1 MNKRKTVTGV
11 LLSSLLILSGC
22 GKQSADSSMKEEKET
37 PVSDAYNTWKKTSE
51 GVKTDN
57 YTADYECHY
66 TMTFSDNTKT
76 SFDLSGN
83 LKVDNES
90 SSYTQNVNSNGT
102 EFALAG
108 YYMNGRLY
116 NSYNDIKYYED
127 MSFEDYL
134 GTLMVPFD
142 SPSWSNDEIESI
154 TGEKDSEGNTV
165 YTISFKDGKADDV
178 FSSRYDAYGLKDYDD
193 YKVKSSEVI
202 LQYDSKGNR
211 VQEKTKFTSS
221 VSYSSQSVSVEYE
234 SLVKYSDNGSTE
246 VSISDDTKEELK
258 SYVPYDQID
267 TSGSEESDGN
277 TVTEQFKNRIV
288 SQLGYELQ
296 DDGTY
301 KNEFNTNE
309 AYIIDFN
316 NCTFTYGRYSIAYVY
331 NWKNDSASSSTCNYN
346 FVSGSSSN
354 GCDTSVLDTMKEVK
368 QDLEMELYYCGL
380 SLEDLQA
387 ESK

>member
-1 MNKRKTVTGV
+1 MNKIKTVRSV
-11 LLSSLLILSGC
+11 LLTSLLVLSGC
-22 GKQSADSSMKEEKET
+22 GKQSADSSVKEVKET
-37 PVSDAYNTWKKTSE
+37 PVSDAYSTWKKTAD
-51 GVKTDN
+51 GVKADN

-66 TMTFSDNTKT
+66 TMTFSDDTKT

-83 LKVDNES
+83 VKVADENS
-90 SSYTQNVNSNGT
+90 AYTQNVNSNGT
-102 EFALAG
+102 EFSLAG

-116 NSYNDIKYYED
+116 NSYNDIQYYED

-142 SPSWSNDEIESI
+142 SPDWSNDEIESI
-154 TGEKDSEGNTV
+154 TGKKDSEGNTV
-165 YTISFKDGKADDV
+165 YTISFKDGKADDI

-193 YKVKSSEVI
+193 YKVKSSQVI
-202 LQYDSKGNR
+202 LEYNSKGNR
-211 VQEKTKFTSS
+211 VQEKTKFTAS
-221 VSYSSQSVSVEYE
+221 VSYSSQSVNVEYD
-234 SLVKYSDNGSTE
+234 SLVKYMDNGSTE
-246 VSISDDTKEELK
+246 VTVSDETKEELK

-267 TSGSEESDGN
+267 TGGSEESDGN
-277 TVTEQFKNRIV
+277 TVIEQFKNRIV

-309 AYIIDFN
+309 AYIIDFA
-316 NCTFTYGRYSIAYVY
+316 NCTFTYGRYSISYVY

-346 FVSGSSSN
+346 FVSDNSSN

>member
-1 MNKRKTVTGV
+1 MNKRKTVTCV
-11 LLSSLLILSGC
+11 LLSSLFILSGC
-22 GKQSADSSMKEEKET
+22 GKQSADSSMKEGKET
-37 PVSDAYNTWKKTSE
+37 PVSDAYDVWKKTAE

-66 TMTFSDNTKT
+66 TMTFSDDTKT
-76 SFDLSGN
+76 SFDLSGK
-83 LKVDNES
+83 LKVADEN
-90 SSYTQNVNSNGT
+90 SSYTQSVNSNGT
-102 EFALAG
+102 EFTLAG

-142 SPSWSNDEIESI
+142 SPSWSNDEIDSI
-154 TGEKDSEGNTV
+154 TGIKDSEGNTV
-165 YTISFKDGKADDV
+165 YTISFKEGNADNI

-193 YKVKSSEVI
+193 YKVNSSKVT

-211 VQEKTKFTSS
+211 MMEKTEFTAS
-221 VSYSSQSVSVEYE
+221 VSYSSQAVKVEYD
-234 SLVKYSDNGSTE
+234 SLVKYTDNGSTE
-246 VSISDDTKEELK
+246 VSISDETKEELK

-267 TSGSEESDGN
+267 TSGSEESDGD
-277 TVTEQFKNRIV
+277 TVTEQFKNRAV

-309 AYIIDFN
+309 VYIIDFA

-346 FVSGSSSN
+346 FVSDNSSN
-354 GCDTSVLDTMKEVK
+354 GCDASVLDTIKEVK

-387 ESK
+387 ETK

>member
-1 MNKRKTVTGV
+1 MNKRKTVTCV
-11 LLSSLLILSGC
+11 LLSSLFILSGC
-22 GKQSADSSMKEEKET
+22 GKQSADSSMKEGKET
-37 PVSDAYNTWKKTSE
+37 PVSDAYDVWKKTAE

-66 TMTFSDNTKT
+66 TMTFSDDTKT
-76 SFDLSGN
+76 SFDLSGK
-83 LKVDNES
+83 LKVADEN
-90 SSYTQNVNSNGT
+90 SSYTQSVNSNGT
-102 EFALAG
+102 EFTLAG

-116 NSYNDIKYYED
+116 NFYNDIKYYED

-142 SPSWSNDEIESI
+142 SPSWSNDEIDSI
-154 TGEKDSEGNTV
+154 TGIKDSEGNTV
-165 YTISFKDGKADDV
+165 YTISFKEGNADNI

-193 YKVKSSEVI
+193 YKVNSSKVT

-211 VQEKTKFTSS
+211 MMEKTEFTAS
-221 VSYSSQSVSVEYE
+221 VSYSSQAVKVEYD
-234 SLVKYSDNGSTE
+234 SLVKYTNNGSTE
-246 VSISDDTKEELK
+246 VSISDETKEELK

-267 TSGSEESDGN
+267 TSGSEESDGD
-277 TVTEQFKNRIV
+277 TVTEQFKNRAV

-309 AYIIDFN
+309 VYIIDFA

-346 FVSGSSSN
+346 FVSDNSSN
-354 GCDTSVLDTMKEVK
+354 GCDASVLDTIKEVK